1 MKKMIFAVMVL
12 AVAGAQIQT
21 AQASDREWAV
31 AGKVLTGVLAA
42 SVVTRAFEATPGYAY
57 ATPAYGCAYSYY
69 PAPPPV
75 VVYAPPPPVV
85 VYPAPVNVAAPMVS
99 FRFGFYGGHGHRPE
113 WRRW

>member
-1 MKKMIFAVMVL
+1 MKKMILAVMVL

-21 AQASDREWAV
+21 AKAGDREWAV

-42 SVVTRAFEATPGYAY
+42 SVITRAVAVPPACAY

-75 VVYAPPPPVV
+75 VVYAPLPPVV
-85 VYPAPVNVAAPMVS
+85 VYPAPVYLTPPMVALRIG
-99 FRFGFYGGHGHRPE
+99 FRGGYGHRPE
-113 WRRW
+113 WRR